1 MWSRW
6 AAATTRPPATT
17 PREALL
23 QFAEAASVT
32 QIVLGASRR
41 GRFSTVLRDGVGH
54 RTIRRSGPIDVL
66 VVTHEAAAGASST
79 LRVPHPSPLRDP
91 LASA

>member
-1 MWSRW
+1 M
-6 AAATTRPPATT
+6 
-17 PREALL
+17 

-41 GRFSTVLRDGVGH
+41 GRSSTLLRGGVGH
-54 RTIRRSGPIDVL
+54 RTIQRSGPIDVL
-66 VVTHEAAAGASST
+66 VATHEGAAGASST
-79 LRVPHPSPLRDP
+79 LRLPHPSPLRDP